1 MKSFILKSTLSF
13 LFIFCFSFFFIN
25 ISVLAQSQPSSS
37 QRWVCLNTDWC
48 LDQDAFAQGKIV
60 INPLCAPQ
68 LDASGKPIPNGHRVR
83 LTAKSDAKPLPN
95 KDTYIVECLSTTN
108 GEICTTGNTTT
119 DTLIYGKDNAAVLN
133 ASDEYQFQGIFLQ
146 DGITAS
152 TNPVTSL
159 GNGDINPVE
168 WQSYS
173 KGNSRKFLAL
183 NYIDS
188 TDNGNWLGQG
198 GEQQGTF
205 SFETQSNLQNC
216 VSIMWDPY
224 GRVFDSKTLEPIPGA
239 SVTLLKKRD
248 GNTFTQLQSDE
259 VMGGA
264 INNPYLTEQD
274 GAFSF
279 VVPDSTYKLSVI
291 QQNYSFPATNS
302 VNPNYTQAYSDIYPD
317 QTGVEIIQQGQV
329 QHRDIPLD
337 PKGQGI
343 TYPVKLMQYFYNLDK
358 ATNTILIDGLVSHPL
373 TKIKLYSLQ
382 ALDNNQPQTR
392 GRLLK
397 TLQADKFGKFTV
409 DIDQTQLGPTEV
421 FGDIELEKIDLTA
434 SVQTKKNL
442 IDNLLSLI
450 LGKAFKVEAAQP
462 VTTTIRLNPIL
473 NKLQGYAYN
482 SNKQIMPN
490 ATVGVYLAYANKPY
504 AETKT
509 DQQGFYTFDSNMLP
523 DSPYTIKY
531 ILPQGGTTSVSTTRF
546 IAQNSAYLSQNKINL
561 NANLIKPTPISNK
574 QKPSQLTP
582 AKNNTF
588 SPSQLSLAQQT
599 GVVQKTPTIN
609 SSMILIVIILLVL
622 FGGVAVLLGMYI
634 LRKNQ
639 SQSQY

>member
-1 MKSFILKSTLSF
+1 MLYFQYTMKSIILKLTLSL
-13 LFIFCFSFFFIN
+13 LFIFCFSFFSIN
-25 ISVLAQSQPSSS
+25 TSVLAQSQPSSS
-37 QRWVCLNTDWC
+37 QRWICLNVDWC
-48 LDQDAFAQGKIV
+48 IDMAAFQQGKYV
-60 INPLCAPQ
+60 PNPICSP
-68 LDASGKPIPNGHRVR
+68 GGRNGHRVR

-95 KDTYIVECLSTTN
+95 KDTYIVECLSTAN

-119 DTLIYGKDNAAVLN
+119 DTLVYGKDNTAVLN
-133 ASDEYQFQGIFLQ
+133 ASDEYQFQGIFLP
-146 DGITAS
+146 DGVTAT

-183 NYIDS
+183 NYIDPA
-188 TDNGNWLGQG
+188 DNGNWLGQG

-205 SFETQSNLQNC
+205 SFETQSNLKNC

-239 SVTLLKKRD
+239 SVMLLKKRD
-248 GNTFTQLQSDE
+248 SNIFTQLLRGE

-264 INNPYLTEQD
+264 IDNPYLTKQD

-279 VVPDSTYKLSVI
+279 VVPDATYKLSVI
-291 QQNYSFPATNS
+291 QQNYTFPAANS
-302 VNPNYTQAYSDIYPD
+302 VNPNYIRVYSDIYPD

-329 QHRDIPLD
+329 QHRDIPLN

-382 ALDNNQPQTR
+382 TLNDNQPQTR
-392 GRLLK
+392 SRLLK
-397 TLQADKFGKFTV
+397 TLQADKFGKFKV
-409 DIDQTQLGPTEV
+409 DIDQTQLGPTEI
-421 FGDIELEKIDLTA
+421 FGDIELEKTDLTA
-434 SVQTKKNL
+434 SIQTKKNF

-450 LGKAFKVEAAQP
+450 FRKALKVEAAQP
-462 VTTTIRLNPIL
+462 ATTTIRLNPIL

-482 SNKQIMPN
+482 SNQQIMPN

-509 DQQGFYTFDSNMLP
+509 DQQGFYTFNSNSLP

-531 ILPQGGTTSVSTTRF
+531 IIPQGGSTSVSTTRF
-546 IAQNSAYLSQNKINL
+546 IAQNNTYLSQNKINL
-561 NANLIKPTPISNK
+561 NANLIKPIPTNNQQKLSQQTSTKTNK
-574 QKPSQLTP
+574 
-582 AKNNTF
+582 F
-588 SPSQLSLAQQT
+588 SPSQPSLPQQT

-634 LRKNQ
+634 LKKNQ